1 MNPTISFDIN
11 AEGAILSCI
20 INDNSL
26 LGNFINRI
34 KPCIFHRKR
43 NAIIFE
49 TMKSLYSNS
58 EPIDV
63 ISIRNYIFSH
73 YQSIDKT
80 DLDEYLMEVSDMLLA
95 PTKENL
101 NQYIKIVID
110 KYQIRIKEK
119 MAQTILHAT
128 SKPTEYSFIKDILSS
143 YNVLPI
149 EDEELSSVIPEAL
162 SSIIKTANEEDAK
175 AIEEGVVR
183 TRGLSTGFKTLNK
196 YVKLRPKNVYCIAGR
211 PSLGKSSL
219 ALKIVLNLIM
229 QGYKVMLL
237 SLEMSKEE
245 LMEKLISMT
254 AGISNDDFRALHPSE
269 QIKMRNELD
278 EFLGPN
284 IDNLIIDDY
293 STEISEIKNS
303 IYNQHRINKLDL
315 IVIDYLQ
322 LITINNSQENRNQE
336 ITKISR
342 IIKSDIS
349 TKLIIPVLELSQL
362 NRGLESRGN
371 KRPVLSDLRESGSI
385 EQDVTT
391 VLFIY
396 RDEEY
401 RIFIDK
407 NGNSTKG
414 VAEIGIS
421 KNRFG
426 PKGILKL
433 KFISEFALFQDF

>member
-1 MNPTISFDIN
+1 
-11 AEGAILSCI
+11 
-20 INDNSL
+20 
-26 LGNFINRI
+26 
-34 KPCIFHRKR
+34 
-43 NAIIFE
+43 
-49 TMKSLYSNS
+49 
-58 EPIDV
+58 
-63 ISIRNYIFSH
+63 
-73 YQSIDKT
+73 
-80 DLDEYLMEVSDMLLA
+80 
-95 PTKENL
+95 
-101 NQYIKIVID
+101 
-110 KYQIRIKEK
+110 
-119 MAQTILHAT
+119 
-128 SKPTEYSFIKDILSS
+128 
-143 YNVLPI
+143 
-149 EDEELSSVIPEAL
+149 
-162 SSIIKTANEEDAK
+162 
-175 AIEEGVVR
+175 
-183 TRGLSTGFKTLNK
+183 
-196 YVKLRPKNVYCIAGR
+196 
-211 PSLGKSSL
+211 
-219 ALKIVLNLIM
+219 
-229 QGYKVMLL
+229 
-237 SLEMSKEE
+237 
-245 LMEKLISMT
+245 
-254 AGISNDDFRALHPSE
+254 
-269 QIKMRNELD
+269 MRNELD

-322 LITINNSQENRNQE
+322 LITINNSQKNRNQE